1 MNAGP
6 PADSVGVER
15 PPPQAPAESR
25 ARVAALHYS
34 EPEKA
39 QESTPDPP
47 YPVGM
52 SWSAQRQRRWLFA
65 TLFVLTFVGFAYT
78 LTVPDFA
85 TTAIGLVRGTLVA
98 GTVFI
103 GAIVL
108 FSLYVFTKHDEL
120 ERMRVL
126 EERRRSEASVLR
138 YRLIEVAGLFD
149 AAILMS
155 VHPDLSRVLELVC
168 RRTVAALNATVAGVF
183 LQSPDGEGIELKA
196 CDGAHLDVLR
206 RLKIKE
212 GEGVIGEV
220 IAHGR
225 PTVFRPVDLVGAS
238 GNDRLLAQL
247 GVLVVLPV
255 RVNAAYAGA
264 LIVSGGESLA
274 DTESVAAMALFS
286 ESLGS
291 ALARIG
297 KQREAESRTMALER
311 VNRELTEH
319 QRKAEVFLATATH
332 ELRTPLSGIV
342 SYAEVLADYYDSL
355 SDQERRALCV
365 SLSQQCK
372 TMTGLVDDLFDF
384 VRLESGR
391 LTLDAESTSAAELV
405 ISAVNLMAPVAAER
419 GLRIEQQIP
428 DIGSAMLDSTKIRQ
442 CVLNLLSNAIKF
454 TEPGGSI
461 TVKAAAH
468 PKGVEVTVTDTGRG
482 VSAED
487 QDRIFNLYQ
496 SGSTRRADKSL
507 GLGLYLVK
515 SFVELH
521 GGQVWVK
528 SEIGRG
534 STFGFSLPWAPPGM
548 SASQP
553 PHAA

>member
-183 LQSPDGEGIELKA
+183 LQSTDGEGIELKA

-206 RLKIKE
+206 RLRIKE

-391 LTLDAESTSAAELV
+391 LTLDAETTSAAELV

-428 DIGSAMLDSTKIRQ
+428 DIGSAMLDATKIRQ

>member
-1 MNAGP
+1 
-6 PADSVGVER
+6 
-15 PPPQAPAESR
+15 
-25 ARVAALHYS
+25 LHYS
-34 EPEKA
+34 ESEKA
-39 QESTPDPP
+39 EEQTPDPP

-155 VHPDLSRVLELVC
+155 VHPDLSRVLEHVC

-183 LQSPDGEGIELKA
+183 LQSPSNEEIELKA
-196 CDGAHLDVLR
+196 SDGGHLEVLR

-212 GEGVIGEV
+212 GEGMIGEV

-225 PTVFRPVDLVGAS
+225 PTVFRPVDLVGAA

-247 GVLVVLPV
+247 GGVVVVLPV
-255 RVNAAYAGA
+255 RVNAAYTGA
-264 LIVSGGESLA
+264 LIVSGGESLS
-274 DTESVAAMALFS
+274 DPESVAAMALFS

-384 VRLESGR
+384 VRLGSGR
-391 LTLDAESTSAAELV
+391 LTLDAESTSTAELV

-428 DIGSAMLDSTKIRQ
+428 DIGSAMLDATKIRQ

-461 TVKAAAH
+461 AVKAAAH
-468 PKGVEVTVTDTGRG
+468 PKGIEVTVTDTGRG
-482 VSAED
+482 VSPED

-496 SGSTRRADKSL
+496 SGSNRRADKSL

-521 GGQVWVK
+521 GGTVWVK
-528 SEIGRG
+528 SELGRG
-534 STFGFSLPWAPPGM
+534 STFGFSLPWSPAGM